1 MKHIVTQSGGK
12 DSETLAIWAEENLG
26 EPGVDWIPAF
36 WDTKWENALTYAH
49 LAYLNK
55 AIYKGQLIIRSS
67 KNYPGGFT
75 QLCIDRKG
83 FPSVK
88 RRFCTQELKVMVQH
102 EYIQELDDEV
112 TIYQGI
118 RADESHNRAH
128 MPMRQWTDEAGGYW
142 IERPLLKWT
151 ADQVFAKMAERG
163 VLPNPLYLRGHTRVG
178 CKICI
183 MTGLREL
190 KQLLLV
196 EPEIREWL
204 PQLETD
210 VNAGVSNRD
219 TRKWLATFFA
229 SGTIPDRFC
238 SLRGIVQCRRC
249 DGVGKVEKLV
259 EAPLLVMI
267 AEPSI
272 ITCTHCGGAGEYEAF
287 VPTAKDV
294 ISYIDSVDE
303 DQLPMLETPRCM
315 SAYNLCE

>member
-118 RADESHNRAH
+118 RADESHKRAH

-151 ADQVFAKMAERG
+151 AEQCLCKDGRARGTPKPAISPRPYEGWMQALHHDRPERTETTT
-163 VLPNPLYLRGHTRVG
+163 LSRTR
-178 CKICI
+178 
-183 MTGLREL
+183 
-190 KQLLLV
+190 
-196 EPEIREWL
+196 
-204 PQLETD
+204 
-210 VNAGVSNRD
+210 N
-219 TRKWLATFFA
+219 
-229 SGTIPDRFC
+229 
-238 SLRGIVQCRRC
+238 
-249 DGVGKVEKLV
+249 
-259 EAPLLVMI
+259 
-267 AEPSI
+267 
-272 ITCTHCGGAGEYEAF
+272 
-287 VPTAKDV
+287 
-294 ISYIDSVDE
+294 
-303 DQLPMLETPRCM
+303 
-315 SAYNLCE
+315 